1 MLNNV
6 FFHSFSDVMDKLLF
20 TPGPLTTSI
29 TVKEAMLHDY
39 GSRDDLFIQL
49 IKDIRNTLLSLGN
62 VSKDTGYETV
72 IMQGSGT
79 FGVESVI
86 SSAIPRNGH
95 LLIIINGAYGERIS
109 KIATI
114 HKIPFTSLL
123 FAENEIPDLDKTE
136 QLLMNGKFTHLV
148 IVHCETTTGILNPIE
163 SFGAL
168 SKKYGVQYI
177 VDSMSAFGAVP
188 VDLANCCIDF
198 LISSSNKCIEGVP
211 GFSFVLAKKEA
222 LNSCKDQADTLVL
235 DLYAQW
241 QGLETDGQFRFT
253 PPIHSLLAFKQA
265 LIELE
270 EEGGVEGRS
279 IRYHA
284 NFSVLK
290 IGMSEL
296 GFKEYLEEEKQGYI
310 INTYHYPESTVFDFK
325 IFYHKLNQRGFVI
338 YPGKLSKAN
347 CFRIGNI
354 GRIFGEDITNLL
366 TALKEVKQEMGF

>member
-1 MLNNV
+1 
-6 FFHSFSDVMDKLLF
+6 MDKLLF
-20 TPGPLTTSI
+20 TPGPLTTSL

-39 GSRDDLFIQL
+39 GSRDNLFIQL
-49 IKDIRNTLLSLGN
+49 IKDIRTDLLELGT
-62 VSKDTGYETV
+62 VSKEAGYEAV

-86 SSAIPRNGH
+86 SSAVPKTGN
-95 LLIIINGAYGERIS
+95 LLIVINGAYGERIA

-114 HKIPFTSLL
+114 HKIPFTSLVC
-123 FAENEIPDLDKTE
+123 AEDEIPDLDKAE
-136 QLLMNGKFTHLV
+136 QLLQTGKFTHLV
-148 IVHCETTTGILNPIE
+148 IVHCETTTGIINPIE

-188 VDLANCCIDF
+188 LDISAAHIDY

-211 GFSFVLAKKEA
+211 GFSFVLVNKPA
-222 LNSCKDQADTLVL
+222 LETCKDQADTLVL

-241 QGLETDGQFRFT
+241 LGLETDGQFRFT
-253 PPIHSLLAFKQA
+253 PPIHALLAFSQA
-265 LIELE
+265 IKELKA
-270 EEGGVEGRS
+270 EGGVEGRG

-284 NFSVLK
+284 NFSILK
-290 IGMSEL
+290 EGMAEL
-296 GFKEYLEEEKQGYI
+296 GFVEYLPLEKQGYI
-310 INTYHYPESTVFDFK
+310 INTYHYPENSSFDFK
-325 IFYHKLNQRGFVI
+325 LFYQLLNDRGFVI

-354 GRIFGEDITNLL
+354 GRIFTEDISHLL
-366 TALKEVKQEMGF
+366 EAIKAVKLEMGF

>member
-1 MLNNV
+1 
-6 FFHSFSDVMDKLLF
+6 MDKLLF
-20 TPGPLTTSI
+20 TPGPLTTSS

-39 GSRDDLFIQL
+39 GSRDDLFIHL
-49 IKDIRNTLLSLGN
+49 IKDIRNALLSLGN
-62 VSKDTGYETV
+62 VKKESGYEAV

-86 SSAIPRNGH
+86 SSAIPQTGN
-95 LLIIINGAYGERIS
+95 LLILINGAYGERIA
-109 KIATI
+109 KIAAI
-114 HKIPFTSLL
+114 HKIPFTSLV
-123 FAENEIPDLDKTE
+123 FAEDEIPDLEKTE
-136 QLLMNGKFTHLV
+136 QLLMSGTFTHLV

-163 SFGAL
+163 SFGVL

-188 VDLANCCIDF
+188 VDLAVCNIDF

-211 GFSFVLAKKEA
+211 GFSFILAKTAA
-222 LNSCKDQADTLVL
+222 LISCKGQADTLVL

-253 PPIHSLLAFKQA
+253 PPIHSLLAFNQA
-265 LIELE
+265 LNELK
-270 EEGGVEGRS
+270 EEGGVEGRA

-290 IGMSEL
+290 DGMAEL
-296 GFKEYLEEEKQGYI
+296 GFTEYLNKEKQGYI
-310 INTYHYPESTVFDFK
+310 INTYHYPENSAFDFK
-325 IFYHKLNQRGFVI
+325 IFYQKLNERGFVI

-354 GRIFGEDITNLL
+354 GRIFTEDITNLL
-366 TALKEVKQEMGF
+366 EAIKEVKQEMGF

>member
-1 MLNNV
+1 
-6 FFHSFSDVMDKLLF
+6 MDKLLF

-29 TVKEAMLHDY
+29 TVKEAMLHDF
-39 GSRDDLFIQL
+39 GSRDDVFIQL
-49 IKDIRNTLLSLGN
+49 IKDIREALLSLGN
-62 VSKDTGYETV
+62 VSKESGYDAV

-86 SSAIPRNGH
+86 SSAIPPSGN
-95 LLIIINGAYGERIS
+95 LLVIINGAYGERIA
-109 KIATI
+109 KIASI
-114 HKIPFTSLL
+114 HKIPFTSLV
-123 FAENEIPDLDKTE
+123 FSEDEIPDLEKTE
-136 QLLMNGKFTHLV
+136 QLLKSGNFTHLV

-188 VDLANCCIDF
+188 VDLSVCNIDF

-211 GFSFVLAKKEA
+211 GFSFILAKTVA
-222 LNSCKDQADTLVL
+222 LNSCKNQADTLVL

-253 PPIHSLLAFKQA
+253 PPIHSLLAFNRA
-265 LIELE
+265 IIELKN
-270 EEGGVEGRS
+270 EGGVEGRA

-284 NFSVLK
+284 NFSTLK
-290 IGMSEL
+290 EGMSKL
-296 GFKEYLEEEKQGYI
+296 GFLEYLAEDKQGYI
-310 INTYHYPESTVFDFK
+310 INTYHYPENGAFDFK
-325 IFYHKLNQRGFVI
+325 IFYQKLNQRGYVI
-338 YPGKLSKAN
+338 YPGKLSKAS

-354 GRIFGEDITNLL
+354 GRIFTEDITNLL
-366 TALKEVKQEMGF
+366 NAIKEVKQDMGF